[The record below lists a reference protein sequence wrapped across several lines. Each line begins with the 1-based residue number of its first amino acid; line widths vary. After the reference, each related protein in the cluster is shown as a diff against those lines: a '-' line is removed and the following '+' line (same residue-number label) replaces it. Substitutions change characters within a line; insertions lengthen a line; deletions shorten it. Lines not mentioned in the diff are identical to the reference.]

1 MQFLDSNFRFMKA
14 LEVIA
19 NSSSIEI
26 QDLIMT
32 NDGLTN
38 CLSNVTNVNF
48 HELIMKFINGEME
61 NALELWP
68 DVSII
73 KVVLESSIP
82 KVCFLKISN
91 RLAKTKMSLI
101 CYNFCILCKT

>member
-1 MQFLDSNFRFMKA
+1 MKA
-14 LEVIA
+14 LDLIA

-38 CLSNVTNVNF
+38 CLSNVTNVNYQ
-48 HELIMKFINGEME
+48 ELIMKFINGEME

-73 KVVLESSIP
+73 IEPIDYSIS
-82 KVCFLKISN
+82 KVCFLKITN

>member
-1 MQFLDSNFRFMKA
+1 MKA
-14 LEVIA
+14 LELIA

-38 CLSNVTNVNF
+38 CLSNVTNVNYQ
-48 HELIMKFINGEME
+48 ELIMKFINGEME
-61 NALELWP
+61 TALELWP

-73 KVVLESSIP
+73 GLLYASIS

>member
-1 MQFLDSNFRFMKA
+1 MKA
-14 LEVIA
+14 LDLIA

-38 CLSNVTNVNF
+38 CLSNVTNVNYQ
-48 HELIMKFINGEME
+48 ELIMKFINGGME
-61 NALELWP
+61 TALELWP

-73 KVVLESSIP
+73 IEPIDYSIS
-82 KVCFLKISN
+82 KVCFQKITN